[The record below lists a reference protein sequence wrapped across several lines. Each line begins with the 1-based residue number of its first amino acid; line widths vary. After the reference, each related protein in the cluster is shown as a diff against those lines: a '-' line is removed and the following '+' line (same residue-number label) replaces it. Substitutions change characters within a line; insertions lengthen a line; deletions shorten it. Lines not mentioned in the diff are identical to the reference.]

1 MGPPPA
7 PLPYL
12 DLASKAPVLA
22 QWVFSENTIV
32 IQKIPSI
39 RLSPYLNQATHAAG
53 AYPGFYSMKQLGI
66 SLLPPG
72 WDVSPLQGYPYH
84 FIRLHLLTIY
94 KNPFACILW
103 GRERGSG
110 KVQCFAH
117 KHNTMT
123 WSVCELRPP
132 NIESSTLTIWSPH
145 LPQCLALIILKCSK
159 YVFKTLGSRWIQENS
174 AQLTSN
180 NATWDLAS
188 KTSVDSSSLFWKKN
202 IKKK

>member
-39 RLSPYLNQATHAAG
+39 RLTPYSNQATHAAG

-72 WDVSPLQGYPYH
+72 WDVSPLQGYPPIISLGYIYWQFTRTH
-84 FIRLHLLTIY
+84 LHVY
-94 KNPFACILW
+94 SW

-132 NIESSTLTIWSPH
+132 NIESTSPTMPCIH
-145 LPQCLALIILKCSK
+145 HTKML
-159 YVFKTLGSRWIQENS
+159 
-174 AQLTSN
+174 
-180 NATWDLAS
+180 
-188 KTSVDSSSLFWKKN
+188 
-202 IKKK
+202 